1 MTFRDGRFKG
11 KVAIVSGGAD
21 GMGAAC
27 VNQLSA
33 EGAKVAI
40 LDIKIDLARAISA
53 KLQENGASVEA
64 FEVDVTNETALRDA
78 LDSAIKCFG
87 TVDTLVNVAGGS
99 ASGLVAE
106 NDMSVYDK
114 MYSLN
119 FRSTV
124 IACQCVIPVMRKNNS
139 GSIVNMSSISGLR
152 GDPDWS
158 PYNAMKAAII
168 NMTQC
173 LAWEE
178 GQYGIRAN
186 AICPGPVA
194 SERMLATI
202 TSEHKAEY
210 GHSIALGRIGTA
222 KELAQAILFLASDEA
237 SFVTG
242 TTLVADG
249 GLTASTAQ
257 PTSWAK
263 LPRHSPKS

>member
-1 MTFRDGRFKG
+1 MASRGNRFNG

-21 GMGAAC
+21 GMGSAC
-27 VNQLSA
+27 VHQLSA

-40 LDIKIDLARAISA
+40 LDIKIELARSISD
-53 KLQENGASVEA
+53 KLKYDGASVEA
-64 FEVDVTNETALRDA
+64 FEVDVADESALRGA
-78 LDSAIKCFG
+78 LSAAIEHFG
-87 TVDTLVNVAGGS
+87 TVDTLINVAGGS
-99 ASGLVAE
+99 ASGLIAE
-106 NDMSVYDK
+106 NDMNVYDQL
-114 MYSLN
+114 YSLN

-124 IACQCVIPVMRKNNS
+124 ISCQCVVPMMRENGG

-158 PYNAMKAAII
+158 AYNAMKAAII

-202 TSEHKAEY
+202 TDEHKSEY
-210 GHSIALGRIGTA
+210 RHAIALGRLGSSQ
-222 KELAQAILFLASDEA
+222 ELANAILFLASDEA

-263 LPRHSPKS
+263 LPRKSSGS

>member
-1 MTFRDGRFKG
+1 MALRDERFKG

-27 VNQLSA
+27 VHQLIA
-33 EGAKVAI
+33 EGANVAI
-40 LDIKIDLARAISA
+40 LDVKIELAKTISA
-53 KLQENGASVEA
+53 KLQKDGASVET
-64 FEVDVTNETALRDA
+64 FEVDVTDETALRGA
-78 LDSAIKCFG
+78 LDAAIEHFG
-87 TVDTLVNVAGGS
+87 TVDTLINVAGGS
-99 ASGLVAE
+99 ASGLIAE
-106 NDMSVYDK
+106 TDMSIYDHL
-114 MYSLN
+114 YNLN

-124 IACQCVIPVMRKNNS
+124 IACQCVIPVMRKNGG

-158 PYNAMKAAII
+158 PYNTMKAAII

-202 TSEHKAEY
+202 TNEHKAEY
-210 GHSIALGRIGTA
+210 GHSIALGRIGRA
-222 KELAQAILFLASDEA
+222 QELAQAILFLASDEA

-263 LPRHSPKS
+263 LPRKSPRN